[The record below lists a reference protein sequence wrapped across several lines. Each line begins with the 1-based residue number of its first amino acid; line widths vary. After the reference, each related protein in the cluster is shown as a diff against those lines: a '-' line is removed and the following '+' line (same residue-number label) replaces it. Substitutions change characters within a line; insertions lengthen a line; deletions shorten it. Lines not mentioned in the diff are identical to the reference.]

1 MPQEHVITASV
12 DGVCE
17 RRARVLPW
25 GIEVEVWRLVE
36 TRIYPDTIAHLSL
49 RELLNVEGDPCA
61 EPELEVASPLGRT
74 P

>member
-1 MPQEHVITASV
+1 MLREQVMTASV
-12 DGVCE
+12 DGVYE

-36 TRIYPDTIAHLSL
+36 TRTYPDTVANVSL
-49 RELLNVEGDPCA
+49 RELLNLEGDLCSEA
-61 EPELEVASPLGRT
+61 EVEMAPPLGRT